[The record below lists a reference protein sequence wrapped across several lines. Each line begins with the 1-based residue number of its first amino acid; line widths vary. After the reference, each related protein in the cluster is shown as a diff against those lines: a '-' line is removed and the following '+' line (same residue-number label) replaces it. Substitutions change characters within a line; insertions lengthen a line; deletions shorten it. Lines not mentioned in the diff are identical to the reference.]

1 MESGVGIA
9 SVAFRHKRRFVRRML
24 FGDSC
29 DAKMRRRGGEVRIM
43 LRSPGVLVWIQV
55 QLKKMEKGGK
65 VKKRY
70 HVRDLEVNGSR
81 PGLQPRSI
89 HRLRGNPLVELRG
102 KEKTRRSAILGIN

>member
-29 DAKMRRRGGEVRIM
+29 DAKMRRWGEDCHA
-43 LRSPGVLVWIQV
+43 GVSGCACLDSGPT
-55 QLKKMEKGGK
+55 ENNGKGGK
-65 VKKRY
+65 GKKRY

-81 PGLQPRSI
+81 PGLQPRLI
-89 HRLRGNPLVELRG
+89 HRLRGSPIVELRG